1 MRIRLCYIGV
11 PLPFTLCM
19 GFCGGLPLSGVEQEE
34 GTLSFVRRQIG
45 KRAMSIEAK
54 PFLKWAGGKGQLLS
68 QLVAHLPEVVGKEPF
83 TYIEPFVGGGAMLF
97 YMLQHF
103 CNIRKAVINDVNE
116 DLILTFRTIRDD
128 VEKLIKKLSLMENDY
143 LAIVGQEK
151 RSLMFYDIRE
161 QYNLHNG
168 DGITRAAQLIFLNK
182 TCFNGLYRVNRRGQ
196 FNVPFGKYANPTIC
210 NAKLLR
216 ADNQLL
222 QSAEVEICQGDYAQT
237 IQHIDGLTF
246 VYLDPPY
253 RPLDATSSFTA
264 YAKGDFND
272 DDQRALAA
280 FCHQLSDAGC
290 YWMESNADCSAKN
303 PEDTFFEEL
312 YMDYRIERVYASR
325 FINAN
330 PEKRG
335 KLTELLIQNYE

>member
-1 MRIRLCYIGV
+1 
-11 PLPFTLCM
+11 
-19 GFCGGLPLSGVEQEE
+19 
-34 GTLSFVRRQIG
+34 
-45 KRAMSIEAK
+45 MSIEAK

-68 QLVAHLPEVVGKEPF
+68 QLSEHLPERISREPF

-103 CNIRKAVINDVNE
+103 GNIKKAVINDINE
-116 DLILTFRTIRDD
+116 DLILTYRTVKDD
-128 VEKLIKKLSLMENDY
+128 VEALISKLAKIEEDY
-143 LAIVGQEK
+143 FAIVEQDK
-151 RSLMFYDIRE
+151 RSQLFYEIRE
-161 QYNLHNG
+161 QYNQH
-168 DGITRAAQLIFLNK
+168 DGNAIERVSQLIFLNK
-182 TCFNGLYRVNRRGQ
+182 TCFNGLFRVNKRGQ

-210 NAKLLR
+210 NAEVLR
-216 ADNQLL
+216 ADSQLL
-222 QSAEVEICQGDYAQT
+222 QSAQVEICQGDYAQ
-237 IQHIDGLTF
+237 ILRHIDGLTF

-312 YMDYRIERVYASR
+312 FKDFRIERVYASR

-335 KLTELLIQNYE
+335 KLTELLIKNYE

>member
-1 MRIRLCYIGV
+1 
-11 PLPFTLCM
+11 
-19 GFCGGLPLSGVEQEE
+19 
-34 GTLSFVRRQIG
+34 
-45 KRAMSIEAK
+45 MSIEAK

-68 QLVAHLPEVVGKEPF
+68 QLSEHLPERICKEPF

-103 CNIRKAVINDVNE
+103 GNIKKAVINDVNE
-116 DLILTFRTIRDD
+116 DLILTYRIIKDD
-128 VEKLIKKLSLMENDY
+128 VEALIANLDRLEKYYLSITDQH
-143 LAIVGQEK
+143 G
-151 RSLMFYDIRE
+151 RSQIFYDVRE
-161 QYNLHNG
+161 RYNQRIG
-168 DGITRAAQLIFLNK
+168 DSVERASQLVFLNK

-216 ADNQLL
+216 ADSQIL
-222 QSAEVEICQGDYAQT
+222 QSAQVEICQGDYVQT
-237 IQHIDGLTF
+237 MQHLDGLTF

-272 DDQRALAA
+272 DDQRALAG
-280 FCHQLSDAGC
+280 FCHQLNDAGC

-312 YMDYRIERVYASR
+312 YKDYRIERVYASR

-335 KLTELLIQNYE
+335 KLTELLIKNYE

>member
-1 MRIRLCYIGV
+1 
-11 PLPFTLCM
+11 
-19 GFCGGLPLSGVEQEE
+19 
-34 GTLSFVRRQIG
+34 
-45 KRAMSIEAK
+45 MSIEAK

-68 QLVAHLPEVVGKEPF
+68 QLSEHLPERISREPF

-103 CNIRKAVINDVNE
+103 GNIKKAVINDINE
-116 DLILTFRTIRDD
+116 DLILTYRTVKDD
-128 VEKLIKKLSLMENDY
+128 VKALISKLAKIEEDY
-143 LAIVGQEK
+143 FAIVEQDK
-151 RSLMFYDIRE
+151 RSQLFYEIRE
-161 QYNLHNG
+161 QYNQH
-168 DGITRAAQLIFLNK
+168 DGNAIERVSQLIFLNK
-182 TCFNGLYRVNRRGQ
+182 TCFNGLFRVNKRGQ

-210 NAKLLR
+210 NAEVLR
-216 ADNQLL
+216 ADSQLL
-222 QSAEVEICQGDYAQT
+222 QSAQVEICQGDYAQ
-237 IQHIDGLTF
+237 ILRHIDGLTF

-312 YMDYRIERVYASR
+312 YKDFRIERVYASR

-335 KLTELLIQNYE
+335 KLTELLIKNYE

>member
-1 MRIRLCYIGV
+1 
-11 PLPFTLCM
+11 
-19 GFCGGLPLSGVEQEE
+19 
-34 GTLSFVRRQIG
+34 
-45 KRAMSIEAK
+45 MSTEAK

-68 QLVAHLPEVVGKEPF
+68 QLSEHLPKRISTEPF

-103 CNIRKAVINDVNE
+103 GNIRKVVINDVNE
-116 DLILTFRTIRDD
+116 DLILTYRIIKDD
-128 VEKLIKKLSLMENDY
+128 VEALIANLDRLEKDY
-143 LAIVGQEK
+143 LDITDQEG
-151 RSLMFYDIRE
+151 RSQIFYEVRE
-161 QYNLHNG
+161 RYNQHIG
-168 DGITRAAQLIFLNK
+168 DSIERASQLIFLNK

-210 NAKLLR
+210 NTKQLR
-216 ADNQLL
+216 ADSQLL
-222 QSAEVEICQGDYAQT
+222 QSAQVEICQGDYAQS

-272 DDQRALAA
+272 DDQRALVA
-280 FCHQLSDAGC
+280 FCHQLNDAGC

-312 YMDYRIERVYASR
+312 YKDFRIERVYASR

-335 KLTELLIQNYE
+335 KLTELLIKNYE

>member
-1 MRIRLCYIGV
+1 
-11 PLPFTLCM
+11 
-19 GFCGGLPLSGVEQEE
+19 
-34 GTLSFVRRQIG
+34 
-45 KRAMSIEAK
+45 MSTEAK

-68 QLVAHLPEVVGKEPF
+68 QLAAYLPPQISKEPF

-103 CNIRKAVINDVNE
+103 SNIRKAVINDVND
-116 DLILTFRTIRDD
+116 DLVLAYRTVKDNVDKLIAILTGL
-128 VEKLIKKLSLMENDY
+128 EKRY
-143 LAIVGQEK
+143 LATEGQEA
-151 RSLMFYDIRE
+151 RSQVFYEIRE
-161 QYNLHNG
+161 RYNRHEGNG
-168 DGITRAAQLIFLNK
+168 VERVAQLIFLNK
-182 TCFNGLYRVNRRGQ
+182 TCFNGLYRVNRKGL

-210 NAKLLR
+210 NEPLLR
-216 ADNQLL
+216 ADSQLL
-222 QSAEVEICQGDYAQT
+222 QKANIEICQGDYSQT
-237 IQHIDGLTF
+237 IEHVDGLTF

-280 FCHQLSDAGC
+280 FCHQLSDVGC

-303 PEDTFFEEL
+303 PEDTFFDEL
-312 YMDYRIERVYASR
+312 YKDFRIKRVYASR

-330 PEKRG
+330 PKKRG
-335 KLTELLIQNYE
+335 KLTELLIKNYE

>member
-1 MRIRLCYIGV
+1 
-11 PLPFTLCM
+11 
-19 GFCGGLPLSGVEQEE
+19 
-34 GTLSFVRRQIG
+34 
-45 KRAMSIEAK
+45 MSIEAR

-68 QLVAHLPEVVGKEPF
+68 QLSEHLPDRIGEEPF

-103 CNIRKAVINDVNE
+103 SNIKKAIINDVNE
-116 DLILTFRTIRDD
+116 DLILTYRTIKND
-128 VEKLIKKLSLMENDY
+128 VEALISNLDKLEKEY
-143 LAIVGQEK
+143 LTIADQDG
-151 RSLMFYDIRE
+151 RSQLFYEIRE
-161 QYNLHNG
+161 RYNQHKGNS
-168 DGITRAAQLIFLNK
+168 IERASQLIFLNK
-182 TCFNGLYRVNRRGQ
+182 TCFNGLYRVNKRGL

-210 NAKLLR
+210 TADVLR
-216 ADNQLL
+216 ADSRLL
-222 QSAEVEICQGDYAQT
+222 QSAHIEICHGDYTQT
-237 IQHIDGLTF
+237 LQYVEGLTF

-272 DDQRALAA
+272 DDQRALAT
-280 FCHQLSDAGC
+280 FCHQLSGAGC

-312 YMDYRIERVYASR
+312 YADCRIERVFASR

-330 PEKRG
+330 PSKRG
-335 KLTELLIQNYE
+335 KLTELIIKNYE

>member
-1 MRIRLCYIGV
+1 
-11 PLPFTLCM
+11 
-19 GFCGGLPLSGVEQEE
+19 
-34 GTLSFVRRQIG
+34 
-45 KRAMSIEAK
+45 MSTEAR
-54 PFLKWAGGKGQLLS
+54 PFLKWAGGKSQLLN
-68 QLVAHLPEVVGKEPF
+68 QLGAYLPQQISEEPF

-116 DLILTFRTIRDD
+116 DLILTYRIIKDD
-128 VEKLIKKLSLMENDY
+128 VEALITNLDKYEKDY
-143 LAIVGQEK
+143 LAITDQEG
-151 RSLMFYDIRE
+151 RSQIFYEVRE
-161 QYNLHNG
+161 RYNQHLG
-168 DGITRAAQLIFLNK
+168 DSIERASQLIFLNK

-196 FNVPFGKYANPTIC
+196 FNVPFGKYAHPTIC

-216 ADNQLL
+216 ADSQLL
-222 QSAEVEICQGDYAQT
+222 QSAQVVISQGDYAQT
-237 IQHIDGLTF
+237 VQHIDGLTF

-280 FCHQLSDAGC
+280 FCHQLSERGC
-290 YWMESNADCSAKN
+290 FWMESNADCSAKN
-303 PEDTFFEEL
+303 PNDTFFEDL
-312 YMDYRIERVYASR
+312 YADYKIERVYASR

-335 KLTELLIQNYE
+335 KLTELLIKNYE

>member
-1 MRIRLCYIGV
+1 
-11 PLPFTLCM
+11 
-19 GFCGGLPLSGVEQEE
+19 
-34 GTLSFVRRQIG
+34 
-45 KRAMSIEAK
+45 MSTEAR
-54 PFLKWAGGKGQLLS
+54 PFLKWAGGKSQLLN
-68 QLVAHLPEVVGKEPF
+68 QLGAYLPQQISEEPF

-116 DLILTFRTIRDD
+116 DLILTYRIIKDD
-128 VEKLIKKLSLMENDY
+128 VEALITNLDKYEKDY
-143 LAIVGQEK
+143 LAITDQEG
-151 RSLMFYDIRE
+151 RSQIFYEVRE
-161 QYNLHNG
+161 RYNQHLG
-168 DGITRAAQLIFLNK
+168 DSIERASQLIFLNK

-216 ADNQLL
+216 ADSQLL
-222 QSAEVEICQGDYAQT
+222 QSAQVVISQGDYAQT
-237 IQHIDGLTF
+237 VQHIDSLTF

-280 FCHQLSDAGC
+280 FCHQLSERGC
-290 YWMESNADCSAKN
+290 FWMESNADCSAKN
-303 PEDTFFEEL
+303 PNDTFFEDL
-312 YMDYRIERVYASR
+312 YADYKIERVYASR

-335 KLTELLIQNYE
+335 KLTELLIKNYE